1 MNFPTESFSTPLT
14 RRIVH
19 ILFILALFTLAL
31 LPTAGAEDAAKKPT
45 TPPEPPDLIIFN
57 NGDQL
62 TGKFLRIVDD
72 SVTFHSDMA
81 GDITVPFKNV
91 KELRSSRQFAVLYKK
106 QKVHR
111 KNVEREVPLGSVT
124 IRDQVVQV
132 HPLGKPEPQAI
143 PYAQVAD
150 VIDSQTFIEEVRHE
164 PSIFSRWVGTLTL
177 GSSAVQATQN
187 NTSFSG
193 GVALARIIPTATY
206 LPTRNRTTINFTGSY
221 GKLTEPGAPDV
232 KTAIYHA
239 DSERDQYFSQ
249 RFYGLGQVSFDHNFS
264 QSLDLQQIYGGGIGA
279 TVLKNPRQQLDL
291 KGTIQYEKQAFL
303 QATAGTNQNLIGS
316 TFSGTYLLK
325 LPMGMLYNQ
334 QLNYIPAWNQP
345 RAYSANETNSLS
357 VPLYKR
363 LSLTIG
369 TIDSYLNDPA
379 VTVPPTKRNS
389 FQFTTGVS
397 YSVR

>member
-1 MNFPTESFSTPLT
+1 MNFPTESLLTSST

-19 ILFILALFTLAL
+19 VVFFVALSTLTL
-31 LPTAGAEDAAKKPT
+31 LQMAGAENTDKKT
-45 TPPEPPDLIIFN
+45 TPGEPPDILVFT

-62 TGKFLRIVDD
+62 TGKFLRMVDD
-72 SVTFHSDMA
+72 NVTFHSNMA
-81 GDITVPFKNV
+81 GDVTVPFKNV

-106 QKVHR
+106 QKVNR
-111 KNVEREVPLGSVT
+111 KTVERDIPLGTVS
-124 IRDQVVQV
+124 IKDEIVQV
-132 HPLGKPEPQAI
+132 SPQGRPQPQAI
-143 PYAQVAD
+143 PYSNVAD
-150 VIDSQTFIEEVRHE
+150 IIDSQTFLDEVRHE
-164 PSIFSRWVGTLTL
+164 PSIFSKWVGTFTL
-177 GSSAVQATQN
+177 GSADVQATQN

-193 GVALARIIPTATY
+193 GVALIRVIPSVTY
-206 LPTRNRTTINFTGSY
+206 LPTRNRTTINFSGSY
-221 GKLTEPGAPDV
+221 GKLTEPGFPDV

-279 TVLKNPRQQLDL
+279 TVLKKARQQLDL
-291 KGTIQYEKQAFL
+291 KGTIQYEKQTFL
-303 QATAGTNQNLIGS
+303 QATAGTNQDLIGS

-325 LPMGMLYNQ
+325 LPMGMIYTQ
-334 QLNYIPAWNQP
+334 QASYIPAWNHP
-345 RAYSANETNSLS
+345 RAYSANETNSLAI
-357 VPLYKR
+357 PLYKN
-363 LSLTIG
+363 LSLTVG

-397 YSVR
+397 YTLR